1 MQLNLNYSNT
11 QTKQQVGRSRAVV
24 SAAWKS
30 MQRTFCKPQ
39 NFFKQKDKQLE
50 EI

>member
-11 QTKQQVGRSRAVV
+11 QTKQQVGRGRAVV

-30 MQRTFCKPQ
+30 CWMQSSKKV
-39 NFFKQKDKQLE
+39 NY
-50 EI
+50 